1 DSITVKDVDVNFT
14 LEEWA
19 LLDHSQ
25 KNLYREV
32 RMENFW
38 NMVFVGIIQDDHN
51 IGNEYRN
58 PRRNLRKRL
67 G

>member
-1 DSITVKDVDVNFT
+1 MFQDSITVKDVDVNFT

-38 NMVFVGIIQDDHN
+38 NMVFVGKDDII
-51 IGNEYRN
+51 
-58 PRRNLRKRL
+58 PSFL
-67 G
+67 